1 MGQRH
6 SFAIFFRK
14 GRLILNQN
22 IMDSLESSPVIAAVK
37 DENFPSALK
46 SPVEMIFLFGS
57 KILTV
62 KDRIDLAHKEGK
74 LIFIHIDLAEGIARD
89 RAGVEFLARQGAD
102 GIISTKPSLLRIAKE
117 LGLVTVQRFFVY
129 DSQGIAGIAEMLGS
143 SSPDIIEILP
153 GVIGKIIDRFAES
166 VSVPLIAGGLIET
179 KAEVTCALQKG
190 ALAVSTGKEELW
202 YL

>member
-1 MGQRH
+1 MDQ
-6 SFAIFFRK
+6 S
-14 GRLILNQN
+14 IL
-22 IMDSLESSPVIAAVK
+22 DSLESSPVIAAVK
-37 DENFPSALK
+37 DEKFSLALK
-46 SPVEMIFLFGS
+46 SPVEIIFLFGS
-57 KILTV
+57 KILSV
-62 KDRIDLAHKEGK
+62 KDRIDAAHESGK
-74 LIFIHIDLAEGIARD
+74 RIFIHMDLAEGIARD
-89 RAGVEFLARQGAD
+89 RAGVEFLHKQGVD
-102 GIISTKPSLLRIAKE
+102 GIISTKPSLLRIAKD

-129 DSQGIAGIAEMLGS
+129 DSQGISGIAEMLGT

-190 ALAVSTGKEELW
+190 AIAVSTGREELW